1 VAPDLF
7 SRLGRVLLEFVSD
20 LGRFFVMQGSVV
32 RWLLATLGG
41 WVRFTYCTVLR
52 RPGRSPFEARE
63 TVEQMVSIGVNSVPV
78 VLVTALFTGMV
89 LALQTGYTL
98 DSKLQGISQFL
109 GGMVTLSM
117 IRELGPVLTSLIVA
131 GRVGSAMAAELGTMR
146 VTEQIDALE
155 TLGTNPIRYLVVPRV
170 IASLF
175 MLPVLVLFADAVGV
189 LGGFVIAQMRYGQS
203 AGMYLE
209 NAQSMVVLGDL
220 FSGLFKTAFFG
231 VIIAMVS
238 CYKGFNTTGGAEG
251 VGRAT
256 TSAVVVSSMG
266 ILMADYML
274 TAAMSAF

>member
-7 SRLGRVLLEFVSD
+7 SRLGRALTEFVED

-41 WVRFTYCTVLR
+41 WIRCAACAVLR
-52 RPGRSPFEARE
+52 RPCRSPFEARE
-63 TVEQMVSIGVNSVPV
+63 TLEQMVSIGVNSVPV

-155 TLGTNPIRYLVVPRV
+155 TLATSPIKYLVVPRV

-175 MLPVLVLFADAVGV
+175 MVPILVLFADAVGV
-189 LGGFVIAQMRYGQS
+189 FGGFVIAQVRYGQS
-203 AGMYLE
+203 AGMYIE
-209 NAQSMVVLGDL
+209 NAQSMVGLEDL